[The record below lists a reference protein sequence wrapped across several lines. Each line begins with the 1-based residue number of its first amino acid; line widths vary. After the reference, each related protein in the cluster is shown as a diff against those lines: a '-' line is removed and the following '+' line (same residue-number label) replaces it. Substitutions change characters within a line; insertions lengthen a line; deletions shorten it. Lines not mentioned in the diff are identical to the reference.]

1 MKNLLHKINLIL
13 QEEKVLKEEKL
24 RRGEEFNIFE
34 VMRAESYEVRTHS
47 AFIAELLNPKGKHGQ
62 GDAFLK
68 LFLDTIQESLKE
80 NSVPYA
86 EMFNAFDV
94 YTHTYVEYNIG
105 PISANKEE
113 GGRIDIL
120 LKGKG
125 KAIIIENKIY
135 AGDQEKQLCRYRK
148 FAQRQYGEGN
158 YLILYLTLDGHSPD
172 GKSLMGTD
180 KTLAENED
188 YFCINYKHHI
198 CDWLS
203 LCKEK
208 ATAAPL
214 VRETITQYYN
224 LITKLTYQD
233 MEITTK
239 KNLTDLLAEPEN
251 IGALFAVEKVHDTVL
266 DKICNKAL
274 RPQVKKIADELK
286 SHETEELEC
295 VIEEQ
300 SWHCQYSHFSFR
312 KSSWKR
318 FCIMFEFMKPGLC
331 DFNYCIRYIEEQ
343 DMKDKKY
350 AETKEKLTCIKGISN
365 AWKSNDWWPC
375 FKAFS
380 YGNWNDAEVLKR
392 LYCTE
397 SIENVKS
404 IKDLIKE
411 NVEELLKYI
420 SQYEIEM

>member
-120 LKGKG
+120 LEGKG

-135 AGDQEKQLCRYRK
+135 AGDQEKQLYRYRK
-148 FAQRQYGEGN
+148 FAQQQYGEGN

-172 GKSLMGTD
+172 EKSLMGTD

-188 YFCINYKHHI
+188 YFCISYEHHI

-214 VRETITQYYN
+214 VRETITQYHD
-224 LITKLTYQD
+224 LIKKLTYQD
-233 MEITTK
+233 METTTK
-239 KNLTDLLAEPEN
+239 EKLTTLLAKPEN
-251 IGALFAVEKVHDTVL
+251 IGALFAVTEIYSDVLNKVCDEKLVPLIKDIEKELGCDIRIDNDGGWTAQYSKFSFQVPSWGNIYITFEFGQENL
-266 DKICNKAL
+266 NNFYYGIWRADGKEGKQKIENILRQCLEAEYKCYNDSNWWAFGKYDDEYRNWNNDKVMKGLNDGSMKEHIEAI
-274 RPQVKKIADELK
+274 VKKLW
-286 SHETEELEC
+286 S
-295 VIEEQ
+295 
-300 SWHCQYSHFSFR
+300 YFS
-312 KSSWKR
+312 
-318 FCIMFEFMKPGLC
+318 G
-331 DFNYCIRYIEEQ
+331 
-343 DMKDKKY
+343 
-350 AETKEKLTCIKGISN
+350 
-365 AWKSNDWWPC
+365 
-375 FKAFS
+375 
-380 YGNWNDAEVLKR
+380 
-392 LYCTE
+392 
-397 SIENVKS
+397 IENK
-404 IKDLIKE
+404 
-411 NVEELLKYI
+411 
-420 SQYEIEM
+420 